1 MGIGQVVVLG
11 YAALVLAGGVMG
23 YAKAGSKPSL
33 IAGAASA
40 AVLLLAWGWSRS
52 SVGGLWLGAVVA
64 LALCVVFGL
73 RVKKTGKMMPSGMM
87 LAISVLALAALTLAA
102 ATA

>member
-1 MGIGQVVVLG
+1 MAFGEVVLLG
-11 YAALVLAGGVMG
+11 YAALVLAGGVVG

-40 AVLLLAWGWSRS
+40 VALLVAWGWSRS

-73 RVKKTGKMMPSGMM
+73 RLRKTGKMMPAGMM
-87 LAISVLALAALTLAA
+87 LAISVLALAALALAA